1 MNKVTALITC
11 EHASNQI
18 PPRYRGIFSEAHT
31 DLQTHLGWDPGAL
44 DLARIISGQLKVPLT
59 TYDYSRLLI
68 EVNRSLDHPQLF
80 SRYSGGLSEEE
91 KEQLKC
97 TFYQPYREGVEAQIS
112 HLIDQGHQVVH
123 LSVHSFTP
131 VFFGQKREVE
141 VGLLFDTTRTSE
153 AGFCLKWQEELRRIR
168 PQLVIRDNEPYA
180 GADDGFTTY
189 LRTRFSGA
197 QYLGLELEVSQAYAD
212 QMQGG
217 FGADISESFCQTL
230 ALWRSDL
237 DMDQKYL

>member
-1 MNKVTALITC
+1 MKKVAALITC

-18 PPRYRGIFSEAHT
+18 PSQYQGIFSDAHS

-44 DLARIISGQLKVPLT
+44 NLARIISGELKTPLI

-80 SRYSGGLSEEE
+80 SRYSTRLPEEE
-91 KEQLKC
+91 KEKLKH
-97 TFYQPYREGVEAQIS
+97 TFYQPYRDGVEAQIGE
-112 HLIDQGHQVVH
+112 LIDEGHQVVH
-123 LSVHSFTP
+123 LSVHTFTP

-141 VGLLFDTTRTSE
+141 IGFLFDTARVAE
-153 AGFCLKWQEELRRIR
+153 ADFCLTWYEELSRRR
-168 PQLVIRDNEPYA
+168 PLLVIRNNEPYA

-197 QYLGLELEVSQAYAD
+197 HYLGLELEVSQKFD
-212 QMQGG
+212 GQWHEGLG
-217 FGADISESFCQTL
+217 TDIAESFHKAL
-230 ALWRSDL
+230 AAWSSDL
-237 DMDQKYL
+237 DMDQKNL

>member
-18 PPRYRGIFSEAHT
+18 PSRYRGVFSEGYS
-31 DLQTHLGWDPGAL
+31 DLQSHLGWDPGAL
-44 DLARIISGQLKVPLT
+44 DLARMISSQLKALLK

-80 SRYSGGLSEEE
+80 SRYSGGLSEGE
-91 KEQLKC
+91 KDELKRN
-97 TFYQPYREGVEAQIS
+97 FYLPYRGGVEAQIS
-112 HLIDQGHQVVH
+112 TLIDEGHHVVH

-131 VFFGQKREVE
+131 DFFGQKREVE
-141 VGLLFDTTRTSE
+141 VGFLFDTARITE
-153 AGFCLKWQEELRRIR
+153 MDFCRKWQEELRRIR
-168 PQLVIRDNEPYA
+168 PLLVIRDNEPYA

-197 QYLGLELEVSQAYAD
+197 HYLGLELEVSQAFAHHIHD
-212 QMQGG
+212 G
-217 FGADISESFCQTL
+217 FGADISESFRRAL
-230 ALWRSDL
+230 ALWSLDL
-237 DMDQKYL
+237 GIDQKYL